1 MLRSSPYLFANT
13 DKQTSYYMTHQDGHV
28 ILHTIT
34 MSENENNTEAPLSLS
49 ISTPDISLKVE

>member
-13 DKQTSYYMTHQDGHV
+13 DKQTSFHMTHQDGYV

-34 MSENENNTEAPLSLS
+34 MSENVNNTEAPLSLY
-49 ISTPDISLKVE
+49 ISTPDI